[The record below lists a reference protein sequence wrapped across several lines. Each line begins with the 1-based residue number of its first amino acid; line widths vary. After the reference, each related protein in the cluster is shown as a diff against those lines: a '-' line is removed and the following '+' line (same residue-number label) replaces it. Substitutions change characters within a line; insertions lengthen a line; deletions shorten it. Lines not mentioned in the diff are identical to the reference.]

1 MKEQEMLYKLHLHS
15 LISSI
20 LLLPVLA
27 LNAHS
32 ADFSFNNSANYPVDQ
47 LSITAS
53 PMDNWKECILAGN
66 TILDN

>member
-1 MKEQEMLYKLHLHS
+1 MLFKLHLHS

-27 LNAHS
+27 FNAHS

-47 LSITAS
+47 LSITAN
-53 PMDNWKECILAGN
+53 PMGNWNDYILAEN